1 VKKTV
6 YLLLITAIT
15 AGLASC
21 SKHSNSSVN
30 GKTYVIVPGAW
41 SAPYAWANVKTDL
54 ENAGN
59 KVIVIQLPGHG
70 TDQTAP
76 QSLTLDIYKNFV
88 INVIDSIGG
97 KVILV
102 GHSFGGV
109 IISDVAES
117 IPAKIEKLVY
127 LAAFVPLSGQSG
139 LALASTDT
147 TSLLGANLVPSED
160 GYTLG
165 VVQNEIVP
173 SFIQD
178 GTTAEQNLVLTNF
191 KAEPTIPLTN
201 SVTLTSA
208 NYGSVPKAY
217 IKTLM
222 DHAITPTLQAR
233 MLAATPAFLSVLAI
247 NTSHS
252 PFLVKPDSVAILLTV
267 AAN

>member
-1 VKKTV
+1 MKKII

-15 AGLASC
+15 AGLTSC
-21 SKHSNSSVN
+21 SKHNNSSVN
-30 GKTYVIVPGAW
+30 GKTFVIVPGAW

-54 ENAGN
+54 EKAGN
-59 KVIVIQLPGHG
+59 KVIVIQLSGHG
-70 TDQTAP
+70 TDQTPP
-76 QSLTLDIYKNFV
+76 QGLTLDAYKNQV
-88 INVIDSIGG
+88 IHTIDSIGG
-97 KVILV
+97 NVILV

-117 IPAKIEKLVY
+117 IPTKIKKLVY
-127 LAAFVPLSGQSG
+127 VAAFVPLSGQSC

-147 TSLLGANLVPSED
+147 TSVLGGNLVPSED
-160 GYTLG
+160 GSTFG

-191 KAEPTIPLTN
+191 KVEPATPLMN
-201 SVTLTSA
+201 PVTLTAS
-208 NYGSVPKAY
+208 NYGSVPKVY

-233 MLAATPAFLSVLAI
+233 MLAATPAFSSILAI

-252 PFLVKPDSVAILLTV
+252 PFLVKPDSVAVLLTF